1 MDVPFLRPDDYFAE
15 MLKTDQHMAKVK
27 LRLIRQSSMVK
38 VPPLAVPEVGSRASS
53 GAPDSSGWFGAP
65 RGEPGPL
72 GPQPPPR
79 VLERAASKA
88 ADLPAFNHPGSRRAN
103 PNPNPNPNQAAC

>member
-27 LRLIRQSSMVK
+27 LRLIRHRSMVK

-65 RGEPGPL
+65 RGEAGPL
-72 GPQPPPR
+72 PPPASASGA
-79 VLERAASKA
+79 RARRLDSRRC
-88 ADLPAFNHPGSRRAN
+88 DLPTF
-103 PNPNPNPNQAAC
+103 